1 VVFIAGMEEHL
12 LPHIRSFDDAAQ
24 MEEERRLCYVGV
36 TRAKEKVYLVRAF
49 RRHMMGVSNPNAPS
63 RFLDD
68 IPHKLI
74 ETPEQPKKKKVS
86 RILLGSTSHKGF
98 LKAGDKVRH
107 ETFGDGIIVASF
119 PAKDD
124 QEITVAFKGGV
135 GLKRM
140 MVSMANLKKI

>member
-1 VVFIAGMEEHL
+1 
-12 LPHIRSFDDAAQ
+12 

-36 TRAKEKVYLVRAF
+36 TRAKERVYLVRAL
-49 RRHMMGVSNPNAPS
+49 RRHMMGVSSSNEPS

-68 IPHKLI
+68 IPEKLI
-74 ETPEQPKKKKVS
+74 GTPQQPKV
-86 RILLGSTSHKGF
+86 HKGF

-140 MVSMANLKKI
+140 MASMANLERI